1 MKMPVDEIQRMVFVE
16 YPTKQ
21 SSHQQLHQFDIIY
34 DFSMQGGFDHK
45 RYCIL
50 LLRALFALKKKERI
64 SFLDYQC
71 KLVTKPFRWLN
82 SLYLLLENNFRVLIR
97 GSKAKSFSELIDLI
111 EEKRNLYPQYP
122 MESNQLDDYQDNNA
136 FTKRYRWRGTVNQL
150 VHMYYQTLLKT
161 HKGNTLL
168 DLTTQEMI
176 DMIMERYCRI
186 DGTLFNPGTIRSYLK
201 PSKSDKH
208 PNMGQQI
215 IIPEEETEF
224 LIDEPK
230 NRPIK
235 KFP

>member
-1 MKMPVDEIQRMVFVE
+1 MKMPVDKIQRMVFVE

-21 SSHQQLHQFDIIY
+21 SSQGQLHKFDIIY
-34 DFSMQGGFDHK
+34 DFPMQGGLDHK

-64 SFLDYQC
+64 SFLNYQC
-71 KLVTKPFRWLN
+71 NLLSKPFRWLN

-97 GSKAKSFSELIDLI
+97 GSGAKSFSALIDLI

-122 MESNQLDDYQDNNA
+122 MEANQLKEQQDNNNLI
-136 FTKRYRWRGTVNQL
+136 KRYKWRGTVNQL

-168 DLTTQEMI
+168 SLTTQEMI

-186 DGTLFNPGTIRSYLK
+186 DGTLFNPETIRSYLK
-201 PSKSDKH
+201 PSKADKH
-208 PNMGQQI
+208 PNIDQQI
-215 IIPEEETEF
+215 IIPD
-224 LIDEPK
+224 DE
-230 NRPIK
+230 REQ
-235 KFP
+235 